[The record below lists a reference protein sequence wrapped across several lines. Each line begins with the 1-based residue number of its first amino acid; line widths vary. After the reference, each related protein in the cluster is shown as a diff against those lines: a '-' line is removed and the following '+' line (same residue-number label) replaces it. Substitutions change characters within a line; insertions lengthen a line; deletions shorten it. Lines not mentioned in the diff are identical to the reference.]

1 MRTPT
6 QTLYDPRKLS
16 VTHTHIHSVCVR
28 VSVCHREFTYMCICV
43 YTRIQHNNMRAT
55 RVSLTC
61 LHDIKMSGQGQRS
74 PSTYC
79 FQSAMPRLPVPRLSD
94 TIRGYLESVEPVL
107 SKDEYE
113 CARLDALAFQ
123 KSASAAR
130 CQAMLVLKSWV
141 AGNYVSDWWE
151 KVVYLRSRAP
161 LLINS
166 NYYGLGWAYHPP
178 TSNQVPRAFIPHT
191 SYWR

>member
-1 MRTPT
+1 
-6 QTLYDPRKLS
+6 
-16 VTHTHIHSVCVR
+16 
-28 VSVCHREFTYMCICV
+28 
-43 YTRIQHNNMRAT
+43 
-55 RVSLTC
+55 
-61 LHDIKMSGQGQRS
+61 MSGQGQRS

-107 SKDEYE
+107 GKDEYE

-178 TSNQVPRAFIPHT
+178 TSNQVSRAFISHT
-191 SYWR
+191 SCWR